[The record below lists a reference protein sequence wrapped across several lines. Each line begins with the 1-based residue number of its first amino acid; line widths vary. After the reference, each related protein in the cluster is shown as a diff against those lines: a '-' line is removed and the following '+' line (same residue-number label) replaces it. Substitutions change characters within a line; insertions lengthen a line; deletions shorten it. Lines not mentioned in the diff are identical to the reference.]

1 MGNARN
7 IAFWVVL
14 FLLILA
20 LFNLFGGNGNTLQSR
35 EISYSEFVGAVEDG
49 SVSNVTLDGEQVR
62 FRRGSED
69 FITIKPEDAKVTE
82 LLIENDIPV
91 RAKQQQ
97 QSGFQTFL
105 LSMLPFL
112 LLIGVW
118 VYFMNRMQGGG
129 KGGAMGFGKSK
140 AKMLTEK
147 QGRVTFDDVAGI
159 DEAKEE
165 LEEIVEF
172 LRNPQKF
179 SRLGGKIPKGAL
191 LVGPPGTGKTLLAR
205 AIAGEAGVPFFT
217 ISGSDFVEMFVGVG
231 ASRVRDM
238 FEQAKKNAPCIVFID
253 EIDAVGRHRGAG
265 YGGGNDEREQT
276 LNQLLVEMDGFEAN
290 EGVIIIAATNRK
302 DVLDPAL
309 LRPGRFD
316 RQITVANPDI
326 KGREKILGVHARKT
340 PLGPDVDLRII
351 ARGTPGFSGA
361 DLANLVNEAALTA
374 ARIGRR
380 FVTMIDFESAKDKVM
395 MGPERR
401 SMVMTAEQKE
411 MTAYHEAGHALVG
424 MKLPKCDPVYK
435 ATIIPRG
442 GALGMVMSLPE
453 MDRLNMFKDECHQR
467 LAMTMAGKAAEIHK
481 YGEDSVSN
489 GPAGDIQQAS
499 ALARAM
505 VLQWGMSDKVG
516 NIDYSEAAQGYTGS
530 TGGFSVS
537 ANTKEL
543 VEQEVQKFIQDGYD
557 RALKV
562 VQENDEE
569 FERLAQ
575 GLLEYETLTGEE
587 IERVMR
593 GEPPHAPDDEDG
605 GSKVEEKKPSLTA
618 IPKARKKPSGPSGDG
633 GMEPEPST

>member
-1 MGNARN
+1 LGNARN
-7 IAFWVVL
+7 LAFWVVL
-14 FLLILA
+14 FVLVIS
-20 LFNLFGGNGNTLQSR
+20 LFNLFGSGQGAQATN
-35 EISYSEFVGAVEDG
+35 EKSYSELVQAIDAGAVAEARI
-49 SVSNVTLDGEQVR
+49 DGEKLLY
-62 FRRGSED
+62 RGSDGRTYQVIIGADNTEVAD
-69 FITIKPEDAKVTE
+69 LLVAKGVSLTIEAQE
-82 LLIENDIPV
+82 
-91 RAKQQQ
+91 
-97 QSGFQTFL
+97 QSGVATFL
-105 LSMLPFL
+105 VGLLPFV

-118 VYFMNRMQGGG
+118 IYFMNRMQGGG

-147 QGRVTFDDVAGI
+147 EGRVTFDDVAGI

-238 FEQAKKNAPCIVFID
+238 FEQAKKNAPCIIFID
-253 EIDAVGRHRGAG
+253 EIDAVGRARGVG
-265 YGGGNDEREQT
+265 MGGGNDEREQT

-316 RQITVANPDI
+316 RQVTVGNPDI
-326 KGREKILGVHARKT
+326 KGREKILGVHARKV

-351 ARGTPGFSGA
+351 ARGSPGFSGA

-374 ARIGRR
+374 ARVGRR
-380 FVTMIDFESAKDKVM
+380 FVAMADFESAKDKIM
-395 MGPERR
+395 MGAERR
-401 SMVMTAEQKE
+401 SMIMTDAQKE
-411 MTAYHEAGHALVG
+411 MTAYHEAGHAVVG
-424 MKLPKCDPVYK
+424 ISLPKCDPVYK

-453 MDRLNMFKDECHQR
+453 MDRLNMFRDECHQR
-467 LAMTMAGKAAEIHK
+467 LAMTMAGKAAEVIK
-481 YGEDSVSN
+481 YGEDQVSN

-499 ALARAM
+499 QLARAM
-505 VLQWGMSDKVG
+505 IMRWGMSDKVG
-516 NIDYSEAAQGYTGS
+516 NIDYAEAHEGYQGNTA
-530 TGGFSVS
+530 GFSVS
-537 ANTKEL
+537 ADTKGVIEDE
-543 VEQEVQKFIQDGYD
+543 VKAFIEQGFQK
-557 RALKV
+557 ALEILEEKNV
-562 VQENDEE
+562 E
-569 FERLAQ
+569 FERLGQ
-575 GLLEYETLTGEE
+575 GLLEYETLTGAE
-587 IERVMR
+587 IKRVMA
-593 GEPPHAPDDEDG
+593 GEKLNRDDEDDDVDLTPKSG
-605 GSKVEEKKPSLTA
+605 NSVTA
-618 IPKARKKPSGPSGDG
+618 IPKTKPRKPKAPDTDL
-633 GMEPEPST
+633 EPEAT

>member
-1 MGNARN
+1 LGNARN
-7 IAFWVVL
+7 LAFWVVL
-14 FLLILA
+14 FVLVIS
-20 LFNLFGGNGNTLQSR
+20 LFNLFGSGQGAQATN
-35 EISYSEFVGAVEDG
+35 EKSYSELVQAIDAGAVAEARI
-49 SVSNVTLDGEQVR
+49 DGEKLLY
-62 FRRGSED
+62 RGSDGRTYQVIIGADNTEVAD
-69 FITIKPEDAKVTE
+69 LLVAKGVSLTIEAQE
-82 LLIENDIPV
+82 
-91 RAKQQQ
+91 
-97 QSGFQTFL
+97 QSGVATFL
-105 LSMLPFL
+105 VGLLPFV

-118 VYFMNRMQGGG
+118 IYFMNRMQGGG

-147 QGRVTFDDVAGI
+147 EGRVTFDDVAGI

-238 FEQAKKNAPCIVFID
+238 FEQAKKNAPCIIFID
-253 EIDAVGRHRGAG
+253 EIDAVGRARGVG
-265 YGGGNDEREQT
+265 MGGGNDEREQT

-316 RQITVANPDI
+316 RQVTVGNPDI
-326 KGREKILGVHARKT
+326 KGREKILGVHARKV

-351 ARGTPGFSGA
+351 ARGSPGFSGA

-374 ARIGRR
+374 ARVGRR
-380 FVTMIDFESAKDKVM
+380 FVAMADFESAKDKIM
-395 MGPERR
+395 MGAERR
-401 SMVMTAEQKE
+401 SMIMTDAQKE
-411 MTAYHEAGHALVG
+411 MTAYHEAGHAVVG
-424 MKLPKCDPVYK
+424 ISLPKCDPVYK

-453 MDRLNMFKDECHQR
+453 MDRLNMFRDECHQR
-467 LAMTMAGKAAEIHK
+467 LAMTMAGKAAEVIK
-481 YGEDSVSN
+481 YGEDQVSN

-499 ALARAM
+499 QLARAM
-505 VLQWGMSDKVG
+505 IMRWGMSDKVG
-516 NIDYSEAAQGYTGS
+516 NIDYAEAHEGYQGNTA
-530 TGGFSVS
+530 GFSVS
-537 ANTKEL
+537 ADTKGVIEDE
-543 VEQEVQKFIQDGYD
+543 VKAFIEQGFQK
-557 RALKV
+557 ALEILKQKNV
-562 VQENDEE
+562 E
-569 FERLAQ
+569 FERLGQ
-575 GLLEYETLTGEE
+575 GLLEYETLTGAE
-587 IERVMR
+587 IKRVMA
-593 GEPPHAPDDEDG
+593 GEKLNRDDEDDDVDLTPKSG
-605 GSKVEEKKPSLTA
+605 NSVTA
-618 IPKARKKPSGPSGDG
+618 IPKTKPRKPKAPDTDL
-633 GMEPEPST
+633 EPEAT

>member
-7 IAFWVVL
+7 LAFWVVL
-14 FLLILA
+14 FVLVIS
-20 LFNLFGGNGNTLQSR
+20 LFNLFGSGQGAQAAN
-35 EISYSEFVGAVEDG
+35 EKSYSELVQAIDAGAVAEARI
-49 SVSNVTLDGEQVR
+49 DGEKLLY
-62 FRRGSED
+62 RGSAGRTYQVIIGADNTEVAD
-69 FITIKPEDAKVTE
+69 LLVEKGVSLTIEAQE
-82 LLIENDIPV
+82 
-91 RAKQQQ
+91 
-97 QSGFQTFL
+97 QSGVATFVVGL
-105 LSMLPFL
+105 LPFV

-118 VYFMNRMQGGG
+118 IYFMNRMQGGG

-147 QGRVTFDDVAGI
+147 EGRVTFDDVAGI

-238 FEQAKKNAPCIVFID
+238 FEQAKKNAPCIIFID
-253 EIDAVGRHRGAG
+253 EIDAVGRARGVG
-265 YGGGNDEREQT
+265 MGGGNDEREQT

-316 RQITVANPDI
+316 RQVTVGNPDI
-326 KGREKILGVHARKT
+326 KGREKILGVHARKV

-351 ARGTPGFSGA
+351 ARGSPGFSGA

-374 ARIGRR
+374 ARVGRR
-380 FVTMIDFESAKDKVM
+380 FVAMADFESAKDKIM
-395 MGPERR
+395 MGAERR
-401 SMVMTAEQKE
+401 SMIMTDAQKE
-411 MTAYHEAGHALVG
+411 MTAYHEAGHAVVG
-424 MKLPKCDPVYK
+424 ISLPKCDPVYK

-453 MDRLNMFKDECHQR
+453 MDRLNMFRDECHQR
-467 LAMTMAGKAAEIHK
+467 LAMTMAGKAAEVIK
-481 YGEDSVSN
+481 YGEDQVSN

-499 ALARAM
+499 QLARAM
-505 VLQWGMSDKVG
+505 IMRWGMSDKVG
-516 NIDYSEAAQGYTGS
+516 NIDYAEAHEGYQGNTA
-530 TGGFSVS
+530 GFSVS
-537 ANTKEL
+537 ADTKGVIEDE
-543 VEQEVQKFIQDGYD
+543 VKAFIEQGFQK
-557 RALKV
+557 ALEILKEKNV
-562 VQENDEE
+562 E
-569 FERLAQ
+569 FERLGQ
-575 GLLEYETLTGEE
+575 GLLEYETLTGAE
-587 IERVMR
+587 IKRIMA
-593 GEPPHAPDDEDG
+593 GEKLNRDDEDDDVDLTPKSG
-605 GSKVEEKKPSLTA
+605 NSVTA
-618 IPKARKKPSGPSGDG
+618 IPKTKPRKPKAPDTDL
-633 GMEPEPST
+633 EPEAT